1 MCIRDRI
8 SGCGYIVDDI
18 NYSNQFYS
26 SLFDCIS
33 ASTLKSENEINPS
46 VFRLYQ
52 NHPNPFNPTTKI
64 RYQLAKNSHVKIAV
78 YNTMGKIVKTLAN
91 EYQTAGFRTVKWD
104 GKNNNKQKVSTG
116 LYFYSIQ
123 SGEFSSTKKMIL
135 LDCYFS
141 LSL

>member
-1 MCIRDRI
+1 
-8 SGCGYIVDDI
+8 
-18 NYSNQFYS
+18 
-26 SLFDCIS
+26 LFDCIS
-33 ASTLKSENEINPS
+33 ASTLKNENEINPS

-91 EYQTAGFRTVKWD
+91 EYQTAGFRSVKWD

-135 LDCYFS
+135 LD
-141 LSL
+141 